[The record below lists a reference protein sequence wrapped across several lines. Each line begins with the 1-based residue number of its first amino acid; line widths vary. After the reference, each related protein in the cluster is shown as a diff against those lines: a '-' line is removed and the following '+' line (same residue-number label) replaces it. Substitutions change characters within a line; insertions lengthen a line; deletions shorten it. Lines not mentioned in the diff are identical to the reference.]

1 MSGGKEKEMLKYK
14 RFLRY
19 ILTINILFIMIVA
32 GLGYR
37 NETEKNNITEASRAF
52 EAKGKTDT
60 ESASDKV
67 IPVGKT
73 VGIYINTNGIL
84 VIDTGEVT
92 NLEGKNETPA
102 KNKLMAGDYI
112 TKLNGEE
119 MNTKKQLIK
128 AITDCGGET
137 LVFEVVR
144 KGETIEVKIEPVE
157 TGIDTYKVGIW
168 VRDDLQGLGT
178 VTYVEKDSFG
188 ALGHSIND
196 TDTGSILQVS
206 GGEIYEADIFGVEK
220 GTSGSP
226 GEIEGMIAY
235 QTENVVGEIDGNCL
249 YGIFGTVTDSFKEEI
264 SAENAVPIASV
275 DEVEKGKAYIQS
287 YVSGKKELYEIEI
300 KNIHKNDNGDQ
311 EMEILVTD
319 EKLIELTGG
328 IVQGMSGSPIL
339 QNGKLVG
346 AVTHVFVEEPKK
358 GYGIFVE
365 TMRKETDSQKN
376 VN

>member
-1 MSGGKEKEMLKYK
+1 MQRYKKFLKY
-14 RFLRY
+14 
-19 ILTINILFIMIVA
+19 ILAVNILFVLIVA
-32 GLGYR
+32 GLGYE
-37 NETEKNNITEASRAF
+37 NEIKKKDIAEVSRAL
-52 EAKGKTDT
+52 ESKNKANGKGLSK
-60 ESASDKV
+60 KV

-73 VGIYINTNGIL
+73 VGIYINTEGIL

-92 NLEGKNETPA
+92 NLEGNNEAPA
-102 KNKLMAGDYI
+102 KNKLMKGDYI
-112 TKLNGEE
+112 ISLNGEV
-119 MNTKKQLIK
+119 MNTKKQLINE
-128 AITDCGGET
+128 ITDCGGET
-137 LVFEVVR
+137 LVFEVIR
-144 KGETIEVKIEPVE
+144 KGECIEVKVDPVE
-157 TGIDTYKVGIW
+157 TDAGIYKVGIW

-178 VTYVEKDSFG
+178 ITYIEGDSFG

-196 TDTGSILQVS
+196 TDTGALLQVS

-235 QTENVVGEIDGNCL
+235 QTENVVGQIDGNYL
-249 YGIFGTVTDSFKEEI
+249 YGIFGTITDVFQEDMSEETAI
-264 SAENAVPIASV
+264 PVALVE
-275 DEVEKGKAYIQS
+275 EVEKGTAYIQS

-300 KNIHKNDNGDQ
+300 VNVHKNDNGDP

-319 EKLIELTGG
+319 SKLIELTGG

-346 AVTHVFVEEPKK
+346 AVTHVFVEEPTK

-365 TMRKETDSQKN
+365 TMRKAAN
-376 VN
+376 VK